1 MESEES
7 LQYGMQR
14 FIKLKSVNR
23 VIVAN
28 IQTIKSV
35 AKGAKR
41 KKKTK
46 MDYKIMYIMCYKI
59 KPKPKNQQGKKGQKE
74 TQPHILPLHPFCLK
88 LFLPVACTSVS
99 LEVQVSLCYR

>member
-41 KKKTK
+41 KKKKLKWTTK
-46 MDYKIMYIMCYKI
+46 
-59 KPKPKNQQGKKGQKE
+59 
-74 TQPHILPLHPFCLK
+74 
-88 LFLPVACTSVS
+88 
-99 LEVQVSLCYR
+99 LCI